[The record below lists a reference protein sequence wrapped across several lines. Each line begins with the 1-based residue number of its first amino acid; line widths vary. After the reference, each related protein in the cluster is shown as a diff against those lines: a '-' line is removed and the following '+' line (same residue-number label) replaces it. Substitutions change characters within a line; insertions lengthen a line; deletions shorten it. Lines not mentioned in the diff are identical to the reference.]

1 MNDQHKTRKHSQSPI
16 RTSPFWDLRI
26 ACGVDIAKQPTAVWR
41 LYLIPLLLILPATI
55 TAQTLVTGTSFTPP
69 SFYVGDNVEL
79 SITLAIDN
87 NLELKEPTV
96 YPLAEWIEIH
106 SIRVEQT
113 DNDAIIYIS
122 FTPFAAGT
130 RILPPLDFGSILLN
144 DIKITIQSLLNIS
157 RPESRQL
164 QGQLLI
170 PGTRLTMAIFLALA
184 SVMPFFLL
192 AFVKLTLIIFQR
204 AGDVF
209 RFHRPLRHLRRLVK
223 RLRADLGAQ
232 SPGQWYAQLTEGLRI
247 YLGFRLHR
255 DCRTA
260 TTAEIAAMKA
270 FSVADTPQYKLL
282 ILLKEAD
289 MVKFAGQKADERT
302 LRQALY
308 TVETESLKLEKM
320 HARIQ

>member
-1 MNDQHKTRKHSQSPI
+1 M
-16 RTSPFWDLRI
+16 
-26 ACGVDIAKQPTAVWR
+26 
-41 LYLIPLLLILPATI
+41 
-55 TAQTLVTGTSFTPP
+55 
-69 SFYVGDNVEL
+69 EL
-79 SITLAIDN
+79 AITLAIDN
-87 NLELKEPTV
+87 NLKLEEPTV
-96 YPLAEWIEIH
+96 YPFVEWIEIH

-113 DNDAIIYIS
+113 DNDAIIHIN

-144 DIKITIQSLLNIS
+144 DIKITIQSLLSIS

-164 QGQLLI
+164 RGQLLI

-192 AFVKLTLIIFQR
+192 AFVKLTVTIFQR

-209 RFHRPLRHLRRLVK
+209 RFHWPLRHLRRLVK
-223 RLRADLGAQ
+223 RLRADLGVQ

-270 FSVADTPQYKLL
+270 FSVANTPQYKLL

-320 HARIQ
+320 HDRIQ